1 MFNKFYPI
9 RKNGYLLVLVDW
21 RKISYKYLVLV
32 IFSIPLFNQLRCDS
46 DYSFVPSLLFLKF
59 NLHQN
64 MYSEH
69 SYTILITGG
78 AGYIG
83 FHIGL
88 QLLQLKHK
96 VILLDINY
104 PNKKWDSNLE
114 FSPNGNG
121 EEMEDMSCSYGTMK
135 FVKGNF
141 RYSNCVLF
149 QPPKDKSY
157 FL

>member
-1 MFNKFYPI
+1 
-9 RKNGYLLVLVDW
+9 
-21 RKISYKYLVLV
+21 
-32 IFSIPLFNQLRCDS
+32 
-46 DYSFVPSLLFLKF
+46 
-59 NLHQN
+59 
-64 MYSEH
+64 MYNEH
-69 SYTILITGG
+69 SCTFLITGG

-83 FHIGL
+83 FHVGL

-121 EEMEDMSCSYGTMK
+121 EELEDISCSYGTMK

-141 RYSNCVLF
+141 RYSNCVNRRKTNHIFVLIIGDVRDINILLRATQGVTCVIHTGIRIRALF
-149 QPPKDKSY
+149 KTTHLQIENHVG
-157 FL
+157 FFFF

>member
-1 MFNKFYPI
+1 
-9 RKNGYLLVLVDW
+9 
-21 RKISYKYLVLV
+21 
-32 IFSIPLFNQLRCDS
+32 
-46 DYSFVPSLLFLKF
+46 
-59 NLHQN
+59 

-69 SYTILITGG
+69 SYTFLITGG

-96 VILLDINY
+96 VILFDINY

-121 EEMEDMSCSYGTMK
+121 EEMEDISCSYGTMK
-135 FVKGNF
+135 FLKGNF
-141 RYSNCVLF
+141 VFQIVSYPNHRKTNNIWVLISGDVRDISILLRATQGVPCVIHTGIRIRAPF
-149 QPPKDKSY
+149 
-157 FL
+157 